1 MEPRRLRR
9 LPRAQVCGIEVPVA
23 RGLRARLLGLALL
36 RRGRAGPGLLIPR
49 CSRVHTF
56 GMRFALDLVFLDG
69 EDRTLREIAG
79 VPRSRFVSCRG
90 AAAVLET
97 PAGVYTPACR
107 VLRPE
112 TNKEVDMSLIDK
124 LTGRAKKAAGDLT
137 GDGSLRREG
146 TKEEKKGEAKEKLNR
161 AQDTVEDKA
170 DEVAD
175 LERKT

>member
-9 LPRAQVCGIEVPVA
+9 LPRAEVHGIEVPMA
-23 RGLRARLLGLALL
+23 LGLRARMLGLALL
-36 RRGRAGPGLLIPR
+36 RRELAGLGLLIPR
-49 CSRVHTF
+49 CRSVHTF
-56 GMRFALDLVFLDG
+56 GMRFPLDVVFLDDEG
-69 EDRTLREIAG
+69 RTLREVRG
-79 VPRSRFVSCRG
+79 VARSRVVSCRG

-97 PAGVYTPACR
+97 PACVYVAFDR
-107 VLRPE
+107 GRLHAS
-112 TNKEVDMSLIDK
+112 NQGDGMSLIDK